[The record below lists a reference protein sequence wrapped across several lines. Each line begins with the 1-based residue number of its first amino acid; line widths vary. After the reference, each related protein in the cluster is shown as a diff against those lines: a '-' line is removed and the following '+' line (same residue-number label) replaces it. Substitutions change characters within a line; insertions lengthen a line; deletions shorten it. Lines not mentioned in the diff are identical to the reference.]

1 MSKNPLQ
8 KEIKEILASLKEKER
23 QILVKRFGLDN
34 EKGNTLAAIGKDLK
48 LTRER
53 IRQIQNSALS
63 KIKKSS
69 RQNKG
74 IYKNVQNI
82 LQNQGGLIST
92 QDIKGDS
99 LFILESS
106 KNLKKI
112 KGHKSLNS
120 AFIKQELKQKNI
132 IDLEKKII
140 NILKKKNKAIKI
152 EKLLNSFEKKDLTK
166 SIIYASSSFS
176 FDWKNRLG
184 LSIWREINPKSARD
198 KSFYILKKEDR
209 PLHFTHIAELISK
222 ENFAG
227 KNPTP
232 ATVHNEL
239 ILDSR
244 FVLVGRG
251 IYALKSWGFKGG
263 TVEEVIKDIL
273 IHRPQGMKRDAIIE
287 EVLKTKLVARNT
299 VMMNL
304 LVKKQFKKDN
314 SGKYKLVK

>member
-1 MSKNPLQ
+1 M
-8 KEIKEILASLKEKER
+8 
-23 QILVKRFGLDN
+23 
-34 EKGNTLAAIGKDLK
+34 
-48 LTRER
+48 
-53 IRQIQNSALS
+53 
-63 KIKKSS
+63 
-69 RQNKG
+69 
-74 IYKNVQNI
+74 
-82 LQNQGGLIST
+82 
-92 QDIKGDS
+92 
-99 LFILESS
+99 
-106 KNLKKI
+106 
-112 KGHKSLNS
+112 
-120 AFIKQELKQKNI
+120 
-132 IDLEKKII
+132 
-140 NILKKKNKAIKI
+140 
-152 EKLLNSFEKKDLTK
+152 
-166 SIIYASSSFS
+166 
-176 FDWKNRLG
+176 
-184 LSIWREINPKSARD
+184 
-198 KSFYILKKEDR
+198 KKEDR